1 MNKTP
6 ITRAVLL
13 AALATGAVGMAQAET
28 SDMPLRAGE
37 ASTMTQGV
45 PNAVT
50 TNSPY
55 SDGTAVLS
63 AAPVY
68 VAPGSV
74 ATTTTYYYH
83 PTITTYAVPAYTVPS
98 TTVLGASSS
107 PLHGSASATTNVPD
121 RAGEASSMTA
131 GVPNMAPNNF
141 APAPV
146 ISGYTVI
153 GTGPTYY
160 YRY

>member
-28 SDMPLRAGE
+28 SDMPYRAGE

-55 SDGTAVLS
+55 SDGTAVVS
-63 AAPVY
+63 VAPAL

-74 ATTTTYYYH
+74 VTTTSYYYH
-83 PTITTYAVPAYTVPS
+83 PSITAYAVPVVPS
-98 TTVLGASSS
+98 TTVMGASSS
-107 PLHGSASATTNVPD
+107 SLHGGASATTNVPD
-121 RAGEASSMTA
+121 RAGEASSMTG

-141 APAPV
+141 AAAPV

-153 GTGPTYY
+153 GSGPTYI

>member
-13 AALATGAVGMAQAET
+13 AAIATGAAGMAQAET
-28 SDMPLRAGE
+28 SDMPYRAGE

-55 SDGTAVLS
+55 PDGTAVIP
-63 AAPVY
+63 AAPVLM
-68 VAPGSV
+68 APGSV
-74 ATTTTYYYH
+74 ATTTTYYYA
-83 PTITTYAVPAYTVPS
+83 PYVTTYAVPATPVITSSS
-98 TTVLGASSS
+98 TTLHGGASS
-107 PLHGSASATTNVPD
+107 TTNVPD
-121 RAGEASSMTA
+121 RAGEASAMTG

-141 APAPV
+141 AAAPV

>member
-13 AALATGAVGMAQAET
+13 AAIATGAAGMAQAET
-28 SDMPLRAGE
+28 SDMPYRAGE

-55 SDGTAVLS
+55 PDGTAVIS
-63 AAPVY
+63 SAPVL

-74 ATTTTYYYH
+74 ATTTTYYYT
-83 PTITTYAVPAYTVPS
+83 PYVTTYAVPVTPVIPSNS
-98 TTVLGASSS
+98 TTLHGGASS
-107 PLHGSASATTNVPD
+107 TTNVPD
-121 RAGEASSMTA
+121 RAGEASSMTG
-131 GVPNMAPNNF
+131 GVPNMAANNF
-141 APAPV
+141 AAAPV

-153 GTGPTYY
+153 GAGPTYY

>member
-6 ITRAVLL
+6 YARAVLL
-13 AALATGAVGMAQAET
+13 AAIATGAAGMAQAET
-28 SDMPLRAGE
+28 SDMPYRAGE

-55 SDGTAVLS
+55 PDGTAVVTM
-63 AAPVY
+63 APAL

-74 ATTTTYYYH
+74 VTTTTYYYH
-83 PTITTYAVPAYTVPS
+83 PSTSYVTTYAVPVAPVI
-98 TTVLGASSS
+98 GASSS
-107 PLHGSASATTNVPD
+107 TLHGSASSTTNVPD
-121 RAGEASSMTA
+121 RAGEASTLTG

-141 APAPV
+141 APPV
-146 ISGYTVI
+146 IAGYTVI